1 MRHYMKLMKLIKL
14 INNKSVIL
22 FVLLFCCITSSS
34 FAVNAPPVA
43 NTNSATV
50 GNSSLAPMLQK
61 VLPGVVNVLV
71 RGELPMQTVAIE
83 EQHDAQKRKRMVDI
97 VPKFEDMASGVIV
110 DANSGLILT
119 NAHVVKDAKTITVT
133 LDDGRRMQARVIG
146 FDLPSDIAVIQI
158 KAKHLF
164 AVNLGDSD
172 KMKVGDF
179 VAAIG
184 NPFGL
189 QQTVT
194 SGIISG
200 LERSNLG
207 IEGYENF
214 IQTDASINPGNSGG
228 ALVNAS
234 GELIGINTALIA
246 PSPIAGNVG
255 IGLAIPSNMAK
266 SVMIQL
272 IKYGKVERGMLGVLV
287 QNVTPALADAMKL
300 PSTDGALV
308 SQVVPGSPAAKADI
322 KSKDVILAIDNT
334 PIHSAPQVS
343 NVVSLVRAGTKIDV
357 KLLRS
362 GKIMNKMALIEKSE
376 KLQKQLMTQST
387 SLLAGLRLKNFDQL
401 VNNQNIKGVEAL
413 SVDDASIAYSC
424 GLRAGDIILSAQD
437 KPVISTNQLEEV
449 AKRYP
454 NQLLLE
460 VRRGNLGT
468 AFLVLEQ

>member
-1 MRHYMKLMKLIKL
+1 MRFYMKLLRNKLIF
-14 INNKSVIL
+14 L
-22 FVLLFCCITSSS
+22 FFMLCCCTSTSIAL
-34 FAVNAPPVA
+34 AVNSKPVPGGGDPDA
-43 NTNSATV
+43 IV
-50 GNSSLAPMLQK
+50 NSSLAPMLQK

-83 EQHDAQKRKRMVDI
+83 DQRDAQKRKRMVDI

-110 DANSGLILT
+110 DGDNGFILT
-119 NAHVVKDAKTITVT
+119 NAHVVKDAKIITVT

-146 FDLPSDIAVIQI
+146 YDMPSDIAVIQI
-158 KAKHLF
+158 KAKHLV
-164 AVNLGDSD
+164 AVSLGDSD

-207 IEGYENF
+207 IEGFENF

-228 ALVNAS
+228 ALVNAA

-255 IGLAIPSNMAK
+255 IGLAIPSNMAQ

-272 IKYGKVERGMLGVLV
+272 VKYGKVERGMLGVLV

-300 PSTDGALV
+300 PNTDGALV
-308 SQVVPGSPAAKADI
+308 SQVIPGSPAAKADI
-322 KSKDVILAIDNT
+322 KSKDVILAIDNK
-334 PIHSAPQVS
+334 PIHSASQVS
-343 NVVSLVRAGTKIDV
+343 NIVSLIRAGNTINI
-357 KLLRS
+357 KLLRD
-362 GKIMNKMALIEKSE
+362 GKTLNLSALIERSDKM
-376 KLQKQLMTQST
+376 QKQLMAQSS
-387 SLLAGLRLKNFDQL
+387 SLLSGLRLKNFDQL
-401 VNNQNIKGVEAL
+401 VNNQNIKGVEVL
-413 SVDDASIAYSC
+413 YVDDASIAYSC
-424 GLRAGDIILSAQD
+424 GLRAGDIILSAEN
-437 KPVISTNQLEEV
+437 KPVISTNALEAIATE
-449 AKRYP
+449 RP

-460 VRRGNLGT
+460 VRRGNFGT